1 MATVR
6 RWYLF
11 VVSLISLQSVTW
23 AIIALLRD
31 LIVSSQAVPLDA
43 MTFKIAVILVG
54 LPIFL
59 VHWLWMQRL
68 ARRDEV
74 ERLSPVRGLYFY
86 STLAL
91 FLLPFVNNA
100 YHLVATWLRL
110 LFGETISS
118 FGFSPTEMWLRNVV
132 AMVVLAL
139 FWFYHQRLVVKE
151 SAGTNVHATIRRFYV
166 LGLTA
171 VGLGMTTTGSIN
183 LLEWLMFL
191 PTTTLQLE
199 VASILALLIVGL
211 PLWLLFWSWAQ
222 RIFESEADT
231 ERDSALRK
239 FYLYA
244 VIFIVAF
251 AAVSN
256 ATLILQGILSRLLAL
271 SPEGDIRDP
280 LSIIIV
286 MSVLWAYHTS
296 VLRHDGLMVA
306 QAQATSPLWVRR
318 LYFYLVAT
326 IGLAAFLIGLAG
338 CLSVLIRSLE
348 QQALV
353 IGLKDELTWF
363 TSALIVGLPVW
374 LLPWRQ
380 VQLVAVAEGVEGK
393 QERRSI
399 VRKLYLYFYIFVATM
414 TVLIGA
420 VYIVQQ
426 LLNLLFGE
434 RHFAGLLS
442 DVGQAIAFV
451 LIAIGVWFYH
461 GFVLRTD
468 GQHSEQEE
476 KERLSAWRVVVVDRE
491 EGDFGQPL
499 LTHLR
504 QELPGLSLKYISLTP
519 GAPGSEGAPGRGGEE
534 VSSLV
539 APSPQGGLQQ
549 KDDQITTQLTEAD
562 LIIAPWTIVAPNLG
576 LVTPAVSQAIA
587 SSAAHKL
594 LIPTRGQ
601 KWEWVGTMSDSS
613 KVIEQTI
620 EAVKQIVAGQEVKA
634 KQAPNAAMIVLSI
647 MAGLFVLWLLL
658 ILLSAIA
665 SLSF

>member
-1 MATVR
+1 
-6 RWYLF
+6 
-11 VVSLISLQSVTW
+11 
-23 AIIALLRD
+23 
-31 LIVSSQAVPLDA
+31 
-43 MTFKIAVILVG
+43 
-54 LPIFL
+54 
-59 VHWLWMQRL
+59 
-68 ARRDEV
+68 
-74 ERLSPVRGLYFY
+74 
-86 STLAL
+86 
-91 FLLPFVNNA
+91 
-100 YHLVATWLRL
+100 
-110 LFGETISS
+110 
-118 FGFSPTEMWLRNVV
+118 
-132 AMVVLAL
+132 
-139 FWFYHQRLVVKE
+139 
-151 SAGTNVHATIRRFYV
+151 
-166 LGLTA
+166 
-171 VGLGMTTTGSIN
+171 
-183 LLEWLMFL
+183 MFL

-380 VQLVAVAEGVEGK
+380 VQLVAIAEGVEGK
-393 QERRSI
+393 EERRSI

-426 LLNLLFGE
+426 LLNLLRVPF
-434 RHFAGLLS
+434 LLP
-442 DVGQAIAFV
+442 I
-451 LIAIGVWFYH
+451 
-461 GFVLRTD
+461 
-468 GQHSEQEE
+468 
-476 KERLSAWRVVVVDRE
+476 
-491 EGDFGQPL
+491 
-499 LTHLR
+499 
-504 QELPGLSLKYISLTP
+504 
-519 GAPGSEGAPGRGGEE
+519 RGH
-534 VSSLV
+534 V
-539 APSPQGGLQQ
+539 
-549 KDDQITTQLTEAD
+549 
-562 LIIAPWTIVAPNLG
+562 
-576 LVTPAVSQAIA
+576 
-587 SSAAHKL
+587 H
-594 LIPTRGQ
+594 
-601 KWEWVGTMSDSS
+601 
-613 KVIEQTI
+613 
-620 EAVKQIVAGQEVKA
+620 
-634 KQAPNAAMIVLSI
+634 
-647 MAGLFVLWLLL
+647 
-658 ILLSAIA
+658 
-665 SLSF
+665 